1 MGTPG
6 APPCSFFARGACRN
20 GDACRFSHAVAAPA
34 GVGPP
39 GFIASQPPAHAAP
52 LPTVVNLPPGA
63 PVYSIDVECVAT
75 GVQHH
80 DRAVAQISLVDAQC
94 NPILN
99 LYVRPDKPVVSYLT
113 PLTGM
118 TQEHLD
124 AQGTDFASAVQ
135 TLRSQLPPSSVLVG
149 QNILKDVEWLG
160 LVRGTDFADMVDL
173 SALLRCWNSRFNS
186 YSYFS
191 QDHYAG
197 VWLGNARTE
206 ADAHDAV
213 ADAILSMRLF
223 GAYTSVQHDPAA
235 VAAMAAK
242 VIAVKPKPSFAVLN
256 PTFEGCC
263 MGNRKTCKCGAPFF
277 S

>member
-1 MGTPG
+1 MVGT
-6 APPCSFFARGACRN
+6 CN
-20 GDACRFSHAVAAPA
+20 
-34 GVGPP
+34 
-39 GFIASQPPAHAAP
+39 
-52 LPTVVNLPPGA
+52 T
-63 PVYSIDVECVAT
+63 T
-75 GVQHH
+75 
-80 DRAVAQISLVDAQC
+80 RAL
-94 NPILN
+94 
-99 LYVRPDKPVVSYLT
+99 
-113 PLTGM
+113 
-118 TQEHLD
+118 
-124 AQGTDFASAVQ
+124 
-135 TLRSQLPPSSVLVG
+135 QL
-149 QNILKDVEWLG
+149 
-160 LVRGTDFADMVDL
+160 L

>member
-1 MGTPG
+1 
-6 APPCSFFARGACRN
+6 
-20 GDACRFSHAVAAPA
+20 
-34 GVGPP
+34 
-39 GFIASQPPAHAAP
+39 
-52 LPTVVNLPPGA
+52 
-63 PVYSIDVECVAT
+63 
-75 GVQHH
+75 
-80 DRAVAQISLVDAQC
+80 
-94 NPILN
+94 
-99 LYVRPDKPVVSYLT
+99 
-113 PLTGM
+113 M

-135 TLRSQLPPSSVLVG
+135 TPSSSTPSSVLVG

-206 ADAHDAV
+206 ADAHDAF
-213 ADAILSMRLF
+213 ATPSWRCGSSARRRRCAESGGGGGD
-223 GAYTSVQHDPAA
+223 GG
-235 VAAMAAK
+235 K
-242 VIAVKPKPSFAVLN
+242 VIAVKPKRELRRAQPDVCSAAW
-256 PTFEGCC
+256 
-263 MGNRKTCKCGAPFF
+263 APQDVQVRRGF

>member
-1 MGTPG
+1 MDHRRH
-6 APPCSFFARGACRN
+6 F
-20 GDACRFSHAVAAPA
+20 
-34 GVGPP
+34 
-39 GFIASQPPAHAAP
+39 
-52 LPTVVNLPPGA
+52 L
-63 PVYSIDVECVAT
+63 
-75 GVQHH
+75 
-80 DRAVAQISLVDAQC
+80 
-94 NPILN
+94 
-99 LYVRPDKPVVSYLT
+99 VRPDKPVVSYLT

-213 ADAILSMRLF
+213 AAAGGEQLVLRVEAHGEDLGVVVLIDHFARRLPLHLSLI
-223 GAYTSVQHDPAA
+223 H
-235 VAAMAAK
+235 
-242 VIAVKPKPSFAVLN
+242 I
-256 PTFEGCC
+256 
-263 MGNRKTCKCGAPFF
+263 
-277 S
+277 

>member
-1 MGTPG
+1 MAAHRWKSAGREATAWTPS
-6 APPCSFFARGACRN
+6 AASTAW
-20 GDACRFSHAVAAPA
+20 APA
-34 GVGPP
+34 PGP
-39 GFIASQPPAHAAP
+39 GHETLIA
-52 LPTVVNLPPGA
+52 
-63 PVYSIDVECVAT
+63 IDVECVAT
-75 GVQHH
+75 GPQHH

-186 YSYFS
+186 YSYFYI
-191 QDHYAG
+191 H
-197 VWLGNARTE
+197 
-206 ADAHDAV
+206 
-213 ADAILSMRLF
+213 
-223 GAYTSVQHDPAA
+223 
-235 VAAMAAK
+235 
-242 VIAVKPKPSFAVLN
+242 
-256 PTFEGCC
+256 
-263 MGNRKTCKCGAPFF
+263 
-277 S
+277 